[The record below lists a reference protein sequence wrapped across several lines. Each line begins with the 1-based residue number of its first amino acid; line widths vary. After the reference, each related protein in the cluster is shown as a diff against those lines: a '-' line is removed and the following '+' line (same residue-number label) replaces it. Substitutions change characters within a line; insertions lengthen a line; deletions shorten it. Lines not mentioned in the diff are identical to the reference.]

1 MENLIRVGI
10 THGDINGIGY
20 EIIIKALLDTRL
32 FEICTPIVYGS
43 SKVMA
48 YHRKAL
54 NIDNFSLNSIKEAR
68 EANPKKGNI
77 INCIEDTVRVEL
89 GKSSKMAG
97 EAAFMALEKAVQ
109 DLMEHQID
117 VLVTAPINK
126 AAIQQKGF
134 EFPGHTEYLQTKF
147 EAEDSLMLM
156 VGPNLKVG
164 VVTGH
169 IPISEVPGS
178 INQDLILRKLRLMN
192 KALQKDFSIRKPKIA
207 VLGLNPHTGDDG
219 LIGRDEAEV
228 IVPAINRARE
238 EDIMALGPYSADG
251 LFGSSA
257 YTRFDA
263 VLAMYH
269 DQGLAPFK
277 ALAHDSGVNYT
288 AGLPFIRTSPAHGT
302 AFEIAGE
309 DKASPESLRQA
320 IYLACD
326 AWKTRK
332 SNKELERNA
341 LEIISSE
348 RDSGERQ

>member
-32 FEICTPIVYGS
+32 FEVCTPIVYGS

-178 INQDLILRKLRLMN
+178 ISQDLIISKLRLMN
-192 KALQKDFSIRKPKIA
+192 QTLQKDFSIRKPKIA

-219 LIGRDEAEV
+219 LIGQ
-228 IVPAINRARE
+228 IGRAH
-238 EDIMALGPYSADG
+238 
-251 LFGSSA
+251 
-257 YTRFDA
+257 
-263 VLAMYH
+263 V
-269 DQGLAPFK
+269 
-277 ALAHDSGVNYT
+277 
-288 AGLPFIRTSPAHGT
+288 
-302 AFEIAGE
+302 
-309 DKASPESLRQA
+309 
-320 IYLACD
+320 
-326 AWKTRK
+326 
-332 SNKELERNA
+332 
-341 LEIISSE
+341 
-348 RDSGERQ
+348 